1 MIPDADSIK
10 LIDTIVEEVAYG
22 SALNDSQFACS
33 FLTLTKQRS
42 YENMCLIKPLFKLVV
57 EGKQNK
63 QLIDR
68 SKPDDVHLPF
78 QQFLFQNYHVDLY
91 CGILAK
97 TLVEQRSIFLSLLH

>member
-22 SALNDSQFACS
+22 SALNDSQFACR

-68 SKPDDVHLPF
+68 SKPDD
-78 QQFLFQNYHVDLY
+78 DLSNSFFFKIT
-91 CGILAK
+91 ILIYTAA
-97 TLVEQRSIFLSLLH
+97 F